1 MRRQTYSLNQFAAY
15 FSYTRFSPALRL
27 YDLLEKYCP
36 TPEQARKMWLGVFEF
51 HNDNAKIESYLTEQ
65 EIMLSRIPRQGD
77 GKK

>member
-1 MRRQTYSLNQFAAY
+1 MTDWTGNVLSDSPKAVC
-15 FSYTRFSPALRL
+15 FSPALRL

-36 TPEQARKMWLGVFEF
+36 TPEQARRMWLGVLEF

-65 EIMLSRIPRQGD
+65 EIMLSRIPRQGE